1 MKKYTVFS
9 VLLLILTACGY
20 HLRGTIAMPES
31 LKNMYVFNAGPQL
44 QNELKAVLKA
54 SKAQLASSPNEAS
67 LVIKIL
73 NEDMK
78 TRVLSIG
85 STGKSN
91 ESELNYFLQF
101 QFYDNQEN
109 ALMDEQRIE
118 IAREYFN
125 DQTAVLAKSN
135 EEQIIRKEIYKQ
147 AVRMLML
154 RAEAAAERLK
164 K

>member
-91 ESELNYFLQF
+91 ESELF
-101 QFYDNQEN
+101 
-109 ALMDEQRIE
+109 
-118 IAREYFN
+118 
-125 DQTAVLAKSN
+125 AVSVL
-135 EEQIIRKEIYKQ
+135 
-147 AVRMLML
+147 
-154 RAEAAAERLK
+154 
-164 K
+164 